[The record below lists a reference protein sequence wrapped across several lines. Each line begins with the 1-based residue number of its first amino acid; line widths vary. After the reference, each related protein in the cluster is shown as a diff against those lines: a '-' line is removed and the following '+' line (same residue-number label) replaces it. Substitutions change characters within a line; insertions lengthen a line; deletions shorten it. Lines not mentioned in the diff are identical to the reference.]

1 MTIFIARSPAV
12 AITGGTTRTLLQVL
26 ASTQPLRIK
35 EIGVSFD
42 GTDAADKPV
51 QVDLLRQTTAGTST
65 GGTMV
70 ENQEIGQAALASFG
84 HSMTST
90 EPTAGDI
97 LRSWYITPAGGLWV
111 MQFPLG
117 DEPVVGATGR
127 LGIRCVPDATASQN
141 AIAYIVFDE

>member
-1 MTIFIARSPAV
+1 MAIFIARTPAV
-12 AITGGTTRTLLQVL
+12 AITGGTTRTLLQVI

-42 GTDAADKPV
+42 GTDASDKPV
-51 QVDLLRQTTAGTST
+51 EVDLLRQTTAGTNTS
-65 GGTMV
+65 GTLV
-70 ENQEIGQAALASFG
+70 ENQEIGQSALASFN

-90 EPTAGDI
+90 EPTPGDI

-117 DEPVVGATGR
+117 DEPVVGPSGR
-127 LGIRCVPDATASQN
+127 LGIRCVPDASASQN
-141 AIAYIVFDE
+141 ALAYIVFDE